1 MPKKIKQIKREIC
14 LIKYR
19 KLPLIEYEKETD
31 SDVYYFPKSKY
42 FYWIKLEKSSSKNI
56 IEQTIKLLEFLK
68 FKTFIFLDAKNKP
81 WISKQTEKR
90 KDSKSLIKTIE
101 YFKTLKIDTKF
112 NGGIQIEIEKLNE
125 FLPHF
130 YRITECDSG
139 FFDYHFTDINQNII
153 FYIHY
158 SGEVQVR
165 CLNKKSNTKFLEA
178 LKQTKF
184 SDSFRENTNR
194 IQ

>member
-1 MPKKIKQIKREIC
+1 MPKEIKRIKRDIC

-19 KLPLIEYEKETD
+19 NLPLIEYEKQTD
-31 SDVYYFPKSKY
+31 SDVFYFPKSKY
-42 FYWIKLEKSSSKNI
+42 FYWIKLETNSSKTL
-56 IEQTIKLLEFLK
+56 IEQLVKLLNLLK
-68 FKTFIFLDAKNKP
+68 FKQFIFLNAKNKP

-90 KDSKSLIKTIE
+90 IDFKPLIKTVE
-101 YFKTLKIDTKF
+101 YLKSLKIDTKF
-112 NGGIQIEIEKLNE
+112 NGGIQISFEKLDE

-158 SGEVQVR
+158 SGEVQIK
-165 CLNKKSNTKFLEA
+165 CLNKKSNTEFLKA
-178 LKQTKF
+178 VNQTDF
-184 SDSFRENTNR
+184 LDSFRENTNR
-194 IQ
+194 IE